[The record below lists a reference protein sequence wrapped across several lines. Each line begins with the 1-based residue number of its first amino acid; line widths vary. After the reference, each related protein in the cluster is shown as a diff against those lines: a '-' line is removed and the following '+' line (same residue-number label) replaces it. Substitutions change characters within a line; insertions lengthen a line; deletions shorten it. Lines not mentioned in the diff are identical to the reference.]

1 MPAMGICSGK
11 SQRIAS
17 RYFKIACAN
26 NKRLDKMDTLKV
38 GMKGEMQWEVTAD
51 LCTARGEYLVF
62 STPSMTR
69 FVEMTSQNLAKPH
82 LKPGQGQVGM
92 SVNIRHLAPTPIGKK
107 VRCEAELIAIDRRK
121 LTFKA
126 KVFDDVEQVGE
137 AEHERFVIDLDKYMA
152 RLKAKIE
159 ANASP
164 H

>member
-1 MPAMGICSGK
+1 
-11 SQRIAS
+11 
-17 RYFKIACAN
+17 
-26 NKRLDKMDTLKV
+26 MDALKV
-38 GMKGEMQWEVTAD
+38 GMKHEEVWEITRD
-51 LCTARGEYLVF
+51 LCTARGDYLVF

-82 LKPGQGQVGM
+82 LKPGQGQVGTL
-92 SVNIRHLAPTPIGKK
+92 VNIRHMGPTPIGKK
-107 VRCEAELIAIDRRK
+107 VRCEAELVAIDRRR

-159 ANASP
+159 GKPATP
-164 H
+164 